1 MVTEKPGRVASLL
14 KSRAVTLDVRS
25 PADAERALSAPVAR
39 YLGVVWD
46 LGGGAPSRLATRLAR
61 MRHDLPFL
69 ALVPAGAG
77 SRPVSSGRSG
87 AFRARVAMPAD
98 ACHLAEIVVR
108 EARLLE
114 AEVELAESRATTRA
128 QARRLSILSHI
139 SRAANSVLEP
149 RKVMEIVMSRAQDL
163 IRTEAWSLL
172 LVDDKEHS
180 LSFEMATGER
190 IEQMRNYRVKIGQGV
205 AGWVVQYKKPL
216 IINDVKEDRRY
227 DARIDML
234 TGFRTRSILCVP
246 LISRGRIIGA
256 VELINKRRGPFT
268 PADLQIVQT
277 LVEPGA
283 IAIENAILYQKSAE
297 LTVTDDLTKLF
308 NSRYLNVH
316 LGREIKRSRRYGVP
330 VSLIFL
336 DLDGFK
342 SVNDSHGH
350 LAGSRAL
357 YEVGQVIQETVREI
371 DVISRYGGDEF
382 TVILP
387 QTGAAGAVIIAD
399 RIRHSIEAQTFL
411 TDLGLGVRLT
421 ASFGVSTFPDHGQSR
436 EDLIQK
442 ADQAMYTVKDRGK
455 NGVALALKEV
465 RAEKGRL

>member
-1 MVTEKPGRVASLL
+1 MRRRRILMVTGKPGRVASLL
-14 KSRAVTLDVRS
+14 RSRAVTLDVRS

-46 LGGGAPSRLATRLAR
+46 LGGGAPSRQAARLAK

-69 ALVPAGAG
+69 ALVPAGSGA
-77 SRPVSSGRSG
+77 RPAADGRGG
-87 AFRARVAMPAD
+87 AFRARVAMPTD
-98 ACHLAEIVVR
+98 ASHLAEIVVR

-114 AEVELAESRATTRA
+114 AEAELAEARATARM

-172 LVDDKEHS
+172 LVDEKEHS
-180 LSFEMATGER
+180 LSFEMTTGER

-256 VELINKRRGPFT
+256 VELINK
-268 PADLQIVQT
+268 
-277 LVEPGA
+277 
-283 IAIENAILYQKSAE
+283 
-297 LTVTDDLTKLF
+297 
-308 NSRYLNVH
+308 
-316 LGREIKRSRRYGVP
+316 
-330 VSLIFL
+330 
-336 DLDGFK
+336 
-342 SVNDSHGH
+342 
-350 LAGSRAL
+350 
-357 YEVGQVIQETVREI
+357 
-371 DVISRYGGDEF
+371 
-382 TVILP
+382 
-387 QTGAAGAVIIAD
+387 
-399 RIRHSIEAQTFL
+399 
-411 TDLGLGVRLT
+411 
-421 ASFGVSTFPDHGQSR
+421 
-436 EDLIQK
+436 
-442 ADQAMYTVKDRGK
+442 
-455 NGVALALKEV
+455 
-465 RAEKGRL
+465 